1 MKTQLQMHDGETYVT
16 VTRVYFGWD
25 VADRR
30 GRTFVSAL
38 DFPALQSKGLDEFVD
53 GRSVAGA
60 IVDRAKCATA

>member
-1 MKTQLQMHDGETYVT
+1 MKTKIQMIDGETYVT

-30 GRTFVSAL
+30 GNTFVSAADL
-38 DFPALQSKGLDEFVD
+38 PTLQSRGLDEFVD

-60 IVDRAKCATA
+60 IVDRAKCAA